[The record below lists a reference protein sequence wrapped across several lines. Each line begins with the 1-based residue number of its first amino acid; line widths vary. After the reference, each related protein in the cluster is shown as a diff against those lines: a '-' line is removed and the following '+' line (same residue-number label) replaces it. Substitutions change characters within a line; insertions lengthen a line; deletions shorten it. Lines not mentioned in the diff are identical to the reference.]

1 MKPIERLR
9 KKFLMWQNMTYE
21 TALKKKLLT
30 MVWDETAQEFRNQTE
45 EEYRET
51 KKRMLEYLPK
61 RLKED
66 EEEMNKVLLEK
77 GKNIRIRQ

>member
-1 MKPIERLR
+1 
-9 KKFLMWQNMTYE
+9 MTYK

-45 EEYRET
+45 EEYKET
-51 KKRMLEYLPK
+51 KKRMTEYLPK

-66 EEEMNKVLLEK
+66 EEKMNKVLLEK